1 MSREK
6 LGPLFYFLIVA
17 ALFLWAGCSARK
29 QEVSTERQQTPAGR
43 NLRAQ
48 LTDSR
53 ADGTPD
59 FLRLDTSTDQEAF
72 RRWFTFLAEVQY
84 FTPAS
89 QRPAEITDCAAL
101 LRYAYREALRV
112 HDAKWSAGSHL
123 VLVPAIESVRKYH
136 YPHTP
141 LGATLFRVRPGPWLP
156 VDLHRKAFAEFA
168 DAETLQRWNTFFI
181 SPEIARA
188 QPGDLL
194 FYRRTTDHTTFH
206 SIIFLGRS
214 QITAGNTR
222 YVVYDTGPEGTKTGE
237 IRRLS
242 MDQLLHFPDPQ
253 WRPESTNPSFLGVF
267 RWNILNTGS

>member
-1 MSREK
+1 
-6 LGPLFYFLIVA
+6 LFVVA
-17 ALFLWAGCSARK
+17 AVIFWAGCSTSK
-29 QEVSTERQQTPAGR
+29 KEPSTERQRDRTAR
-43 NLRAQ
+43 DLRAQ

-53 ADGTPD
+53 SDGTPD
-59 FLRLDTSTDQEAF
+59 FLRLEDDADRAAF

-84 FTPAS
+84 FTAPS

-101 LRYAYREALRV
+101 LRYAYREALRL

-141 LGATLFRVRPGPWLP
+141 LGPALFRVRPGPWLP
-156 VDLHRKAFAEFA
+156 SDLHENAFAEFA

-181 SPEIARA
+181 SRDIEHA
-188 QPGDLL
+188 QSGDLL
-194 FYRRTTDHTTFH
+194 FYRRATDHTVFH
-206 SIIFLGRS
+206 SMIFVGRS
-214 QITAGNTR
+214 QITPGSAR
-222 YVVYDTGPEGTKTGE
+222 YVVYDTGPEDSKTDE

-242 MDQLLHFPDPQ
+242 VDQLLHFPDPQ
-253 WRPESTNPSFLGVF
+253 WRPEITNPSFLGVF